1 MDNFLCRNRSS
12 FFPDSL
18 GSKNTLAHVEIS
30 LSLTHSTLAPLPS
43 LISLSS
49 LVYPS
54 PSPSPSLCFPPPS
67 FSLSPPSLVQAA
79 VSVCNL
85 APVACLTFC
94 SLSNTG
100 RFFGVQDSVLISH
113 KTLISTSVSCVGPV
127 LANPPTR
134 NTAID
139 KHSNSPSRY
148 NQTTPIQLQKMNNL
162 ICSSLRQCSIICKI
176 FHKII
181 THNKA
186 LINPF
191 LDSKVLQ
198 IKCQK

>member
-1 MDNFLCRNRSS
+1 M
-12 FFPDSL
+12 
-18 GSKNTLAHVEIS
+18 
-30 LSLTHSTLAPLPS
+30 
-43 LISLSS
+43 
-49 LVYPS
+49 
-54 PSPSPSLCFPPPS
+54 
-67 FSLSPPSLVQAA
+67 
-79 VSVCNL
+79 
-85 APVACLTFC
+85 ACLPFC
-94 SLSNTG
+94 SLPNTG
-100 RFFGVQDSVLISH
+100 RFFGVQDSILISH

-162 ICSSLRQCSIICKI
+162 ICSSLRQCSIICNI

-198 IKCQK
+198 IKCQKWKMSAFTKRTSACSTSTRHATRDALTLPSSSLNANAPGVSLALYYRCDERPIMGQLSQNSKFHSKGKRLCSD